1 LCGVASKYPK
11 LPLKETCVRRFKNL
25 YKDASGNP
33 DQQEASN
40 KPDDDANEKADEDV
54 KSKPEPIKE
63 LPQKKQA
70 DHFFFQTN

>member
-1 LCGVASKYPK
+1 M
-11 LPLKETCVRRFKNL
+11 

>member
-1 LCGVASKYPK
+1 VQ
-11 LPLKETCVRRFKNL
+11 RFKNL

-33 DQQEASN
+33 DQQDASN
-40 KPDDDANEKADEDV
+40 KHDDYANEKADEGV

-63 LPQKKQA
+63 RNRA